1 MIRRRL
7 GTIAVVLGL
16 GIGATTGAAFAGGT
30 TDTDFSKLKPIKPP
44 KSCEDI
50 RGLTDDELE
59 ELDLVEESED
69 ELEPPSELD
78 DEPFELDDEPFFE
91 LFLTPRLS
99 VL

>member
-1 MIRRRL
+1 VEL
-7 GTIAVVLGL
+7 LLALVALSEEL
-16 GIGATTGAAFAGGT
+16 
-30 TDTDFSKLKPIKPP
+30 DFDEPSP
-44 KSCEDI
+44 
-50 RGLTDDELE
+50 DELE